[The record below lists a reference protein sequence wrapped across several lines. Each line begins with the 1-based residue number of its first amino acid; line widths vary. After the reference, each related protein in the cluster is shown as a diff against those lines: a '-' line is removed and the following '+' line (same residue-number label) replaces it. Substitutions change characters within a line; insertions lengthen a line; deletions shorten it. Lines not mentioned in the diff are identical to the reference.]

1 MLKEIFEQFVGSG
14 AICLFYSDGVYLY
27 KYNENKMLVNTNT
40 TFPYTPQAVQELIH
54 QGFVGVD
61 KITIS

>member
-1 MLKEIFEQFVGSG
+1 MLKEIFEQFVGTG

-27 KYNENKMLVNTNT
+27 KYNENKMLVYTNT
-40 TFPYTPQAVQELIH
+40 TFPYTPQAVYELIH
-54 QGFVGVD
+54 QGFVGID